1 MCNQTSRRI
10 DVDDAKAAARLPLLR
25 FLPRGSRGHVVAVLG
40 EFIGTFLFLFFA
52 FAATQIANTTTST
65 DMAITESDVSR
76 LLYIALGFGFSLAVN
91 AWTFFRISGG
101 LFNPAVTLGMC
112 LIGALTWLRGGLLFV
127 SQMFGAMCSA
137 AVVSALFPGD
147 LAVQTT
153 LGAGTNI
160 AQGLFIEM
168 FLTVQLVFT
177 IFMLAAEKHKATF
190 VAPVGM

>member
-1 MCNQTSRRI
+1 M
-10 DVDDAKAAARLPLLR
+10 
-25 FLPRGSRGHVVAVLG
+25 LG

-52 FAATQIANTTTST
+52 FAATQIANNTNSGIATTS
-65 DMAITESDVSR
+65 SDVSR
-76 LLYIALGFGFSLAVN
+76 VLYIALGFGFSLAVN

-112 LIGALTWLRGGLLFV
+112 LIGALTWVRGGLLFIT
-127 SQMFGAMCSA
+127 QMISAMCSA
-137 AVVSALFPGD
+137 AVVSALFPDD
-147 LAVQTT
+147 LTVQTT
-153 LGAGTNI
+153 LAAGTNV

-190 VAPVGM
+190 IAPVGMWVFNL